1 MIQAEAKSESIYM
14 TVNPNDRRW
23 GLMCTTA
30 GYQNVPPHHAYPVSK
45 HPLAYSSV
53 GSGRVL
59 DEYQL
64 VYVVEGEGVFMSD
77 SCPPTKVC
85 AGTVMVLFPDEHH
98 AYSPN
103 PDTGWREWW
112 VGFVGRDMDERVTA
126 GFFSRQRPL
135 MHIGYSLGIEECYNE
150 IFRTARAEHTG
161 FQQLISGIVVHLL
174 GSMLYK
180 SVNRLLSDKPI
191 ADVISKARE
200 MMRCHIDENLS
211 PEEIAKRLNVGY
223 TSFRRAFKSY
233 VGIPPAQ
240 YQAQLR
246 FNRAKDLLENT
257 TLSIKEIAYMLN
269 FDGMSRFSAFF
280 RQRSGKSPSEYRSD
294 RSLL

>member
-1 MIQAEAKSESIYM
+1 
-14 TVNPNDRRW
+14 
-23 GLMCTTA
+23 
-30 GYQNVPPHHAYPVSK
+30 
-45 HPLAYSSV
+45 
-53 GSGRVL
+53 
-59 DEYQL
+59 
-64 VYVVEGEGVFMSD
+64 
-77 SCPPTKVC
+77 
-85 AGTVMVLFPDEHH
+85 
-98 AYSPN
+98 
-103 PDTGWREWW
+103 
-112 VGFVGRDMDERVTA
+112 
-126 GFFSRQRPL
+126 
-135 MHIGYSLGIEECYNE
+135 
-150 IFRTARAEHTG
+150 
-161 FQQLISGIVVHLL
+161 
-174 GSMLYK
+174 
-180 SVNRLLSDKPI
+180 
-191 ADVISKARE
+191 
-200 MMRCHIDENLS
+200 MRCHIDENLS